1 MSLSEKIKPAIPKRG
16 LLMVAGVFWTFAGC
30 MLFARGI
37 AGLLPFAKN
46 MYFEIPIGLA
56 GGIVFF
62 LLLFSRISKK
72 HIKRITS
79 IEIERPCMFSFFD
92 VRAYILMTIMI
103 SAGVSLRVFK
113 LVDPQILYTFYICM
127 GVPLLMSAF
136 RFYYNWYVYH
146 KPQ

>member
-1 MSLSEKIKPAIPKRG
+1 MSLSEKLKPSIPKRG
-16 LLMVAGVFWTFAGC
+16 LLMVAGIFWTFAGC
-30 MLFARGI
+30 MLFVRGI
-37 AGLLPFAKN
+37 SGLLPFAEN
-46 MYFEIPIGLA
+46 MYYEVPVGLA

-72 HIKRITS
+72 HIRRIVS

-103 SAGVSLRVFK
+103 SAGVSLRLFK

-136 RFYYNWYVYH
+136 RFYYNWFTYYQH
-146 KPQ
+146 